1 MLRVSNRCSRNAIL
15 LCPRNQQ
22 IQCLHRLDLPQ
33 TVPSIDRK
41 YARGLL
47 VDGKLSLRVDK
58 AACNPLQV
66 NVESRDTVR
75 RRALHVSVD
84 EGSRKHRCVSCGNAS
99 MLGELSCDASQIFRP
114 EAFHAID

>member
-1 MLRVSNRCSRNAIL
+1 MLRIPYRRSRDAIL

-22 IQCLHRLDLPQ
+22 IQCLHRLDLSE

-47 VDGKLSLRVDK
+47 VDGDLSLRIDK
-58 AACNPLQV
+58 AARNPLQV

-75 RRALHVSVD
+75 RRALYVSVD
-84 EGSRKHRCVSCGNAS
+84 QGSRKDRCVSCGNAS
-99 MLGELSCDASQIFRP
+99 MLDELSCDGLQIFRP